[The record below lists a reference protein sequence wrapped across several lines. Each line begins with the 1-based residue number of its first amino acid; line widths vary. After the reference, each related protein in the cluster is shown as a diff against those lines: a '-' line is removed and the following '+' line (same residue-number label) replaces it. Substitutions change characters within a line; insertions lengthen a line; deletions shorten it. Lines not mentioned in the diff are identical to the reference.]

1 MMCCSWLISGLC
13 DPWVG
18 VLELIIR
25 LDGIEGYIGLDLMG
39 SGMIEVKYEENG
51 GIFFPFFHE
60 MMSWVSFNFSK
71 QEAKYGWLLAIS

>member
-1 MMCCSWLISGLC
+1 LC

-39 SGMIEVKYEENG
+39 SGIIEVKYEENG

-60 MMSWVSFNFSK
+60 MMS
-71 QEAKYGWLLAIS
+71 